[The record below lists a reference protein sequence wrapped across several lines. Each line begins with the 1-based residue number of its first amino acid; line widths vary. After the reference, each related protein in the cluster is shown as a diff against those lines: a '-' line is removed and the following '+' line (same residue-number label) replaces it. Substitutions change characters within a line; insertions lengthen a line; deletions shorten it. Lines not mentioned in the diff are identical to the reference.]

1 MLLDVFPAKADPRFR
16 SLSLWDGEEGMRHG
30 HSATDTRG
38 VRSPS
43 KEAPVDVTESSWE
56 LGEGDRG
63 GAGGTCQALPI
74 KVNEFGNFD

>member
-30 HSATDTRG
+30 HGATDTRG

-56 LGEGDRG
+56 RATGVGQEGPGRL
-63 GAGGTCQALPI
+63 CP
-74 KVNEFGNFD
+74 

>member
-30 HSATDTRG
+30 RGATDTGG

-43 KEAPVDVTESSWE
+43 KEAPVDVTKSPAGSWE
-56 LGEGDRG
+56 RVTGVGQEGPARL
-63 GAGGTCQALPI
+63 CP
-74 KVNEFGNFD
+74 